1 MDQDTERPNRAGG
14 HTEGYDVDLTELTVG
29 AAAQM
34 LRAGDL
40 TAESYTQA
48 LLDRAAARADLNA
61 FITLDPDQA
70 LAAARD
76 ADTRRVAGGEVGV
89 LHGVPLALKDN
100 IDTTALATTGG
111 TPKLRGYRPARNAP
125 VAQALLDAGA
135 LVLGKT
141 NMHELAYGITNNNR
155 AFGAARNPYDTKMIP
170 GGSSGGTG
178 VAVAARLAPGGLG
191 TDTGGSVRIPA
202 ALCGVVG
209 FRPSTRRYS
218 QNGIIPISST
228 RDTAGLMVRSVAD
241 AVLMDGVIT
250 GGPTELP
257 PAGLAGLRLGV
268 ARGAYYENLD
278 AALEKVIETE
288 LGRLRELGVE
298 LVEFDASDIIAL
310 DQAAGFPIALYETVT
325 TLTAYLD
332 ASGTG
337 FSLRELCEATASHD
351 VNGLLMTLFGDNAV
365 PEEIYRDAVQNKR
378 PALQATI
385 ARYFKEHDIAAFI
398 LPTTP
403 LPARPIGQDETVDLN
418 GEQVPTFPTYIRNS
432 GPASVAG
439 LPGLSLPIGFTDAG
453 LPVGI
458 ELDGPAGRDA
468 DILAISLAYE
478 ASLPPISPP
487 PS

>member
-1 MDQDTERPNRAGG
+1 MDI
-14 HTEGYDVDLTELTVG
+14 TELTVG
-29 AAAQM
+29 AAAQV

-48 LLDRAAARADLNA
+48 LLDRAAAYTHLNA
-61 FITLDPDQA
+61 FITLDADQA

-76 ADTRRVAGGEVGV
+76 ADTRRAAGGKLGV
-89 LHGVPLALKDN
+89 LHGVPLAFKDN
-100 IDTTALATTGG
+100 IDTAGLVTTGG
-111 TPKLRGYRPARNAP
+111 TPKLRGYRPAHNAP
-125 VAQALLDAGA
+125 VAQALFNAGA

-141 NMHELAYGITNNNR
+141 NMHELAYGITNNNS
-155 AFGAARNPYDTKMIP
+155 AFGPARNPYNTEMIP

-202 ALCGVVG
+202 ALCGIVG
-209 FRPSTRRYS
+209 FRPSIRRYS
-218 QNGIIPISST
+218 QDGIVPISNT
-228 RDTAGLMVRSVAD
+228 RDTAGPMVRSVAD
-241 AVLMDGVIT
+241 AVLIDGAIT
-250 GGPTELP
+250 SGPTELA
-257 PAGLAGLRLGV
+257 PATLAGLRLGV
-268 ARGAYYENLD
+268 ARAPYYENLD

-288 LGRLRELGVE
+288 LGRLRDLGVE
-298 LVEFDASDIIAL
+298 LVEFDASDITEL
-310 DQAAGFPIALYETVT
+310 DQAAGFPIALFETVT
-325 TLTAYLD
+325 TLTAYLN

-337 FSLRELCEATASHD
+337 FSLREVCEATASPD

-365 PEEIYRDAVQNKR
+365 PEEIYRDAVDNKR

-385 ARYFKEHDIAAFI
+385 ASYFKKHDIAAFV

-418 GEQVPTFPTYIRNS
+418 GEKVPTFPAYIRNA

-439 LPGLSLPIGFTDAG
+439 LPSLSLPIGFTKGG

-458 ELDGPAGRDA
+458 QLDGAAGRDT
-468 DILAISLAYE
+468 DILAIGLAYE
-478 ASLPPISPP
+478 ACLPSLSPP